1 MPFYPRSPY
10 GVSKVFAHYTSLHK
24 ITTNRTE
31 ATEKRGRG
39 LVEESGRIQ
48 GMHAVYD
55 QLLTDVRAAC
65 EAHYGSRLVA
75 LAVFGS
81 VGRGTP
87 QPDSDVDLL
96 LIAEGLPNGRLPR
109 MAQFQ
114 AIETAVEPRLADA
127 WREGLHPSLSPVFKT
142 PAEVLAG
149 SPLFLDMTEDARIL
163 YDRDGFLQRAFAD
176 LESRLERLG
185 ARRIWRGNAWYWDL
199 KPDYTPGEVFEI

>member
-1 MPFYPRSPY
+1 
-10 GVSKVFAHYTSLHK
+10 
-24 ITTNRTE
+24 
-31 ATEKRGRG
+31 
-39 LVEESGRIQ
+39 
-48 GMHAVYD
+48 MHAVYD

-109 MAQFQ
+109 MAEFQ
-114 AIETAVEPRLADA
+114 AIETAVEPGLAEA
-127 WREGLHPSLSPVFKT
+127 CGEGLHPSLSPAIKT

-149 SPLFLDMTEDARIL
+149 SPLLLDMTEDARIL
-163 YDRDGFLQRAFAD
+163 YDRDGFLQRAFTD
-176 LESRLERLG
+176 LKFRLERLG
-185 ARRIWRGNAWYWDL
+185 ARRIWRGKAWYWDL